1 MKDIDQISVYL
12 AFGSNLGDRCDNLH
26 MALEKLSEKVTII
39 RASSV
44 YETPPWGYI
53 EQPAF
58 YNQVLYGKTL
68 LTPSELLTFVKE
80 IEEKMGRVKNFQNG
94 PRLIDIDILLFA
106 EKMVNTENL
115 VIPHPRMGERAFVL
129 LPLSEIEPEMVIP
142 GINKSV
148 SALLRQVDQTGIHKL
163 APETRK

>member
-1 MKDIDQISVYL
+1 MKDMDQTNVYL
-12 AFGSNLGDRCDNLH
+12 ALGSNLGDRCNNLRL
-26 MALEKLSEKVTII
+26 ALEKLSEKVTII
-39 RASSV
+39 KASSV
-44 YETPPWGYI
+44 YETPPWGYV

-80 IEEKMGRVKNFQNG
+80 IEENMGRVKNFQNG

-106 EKMVNTENL
+106 EEMVNTENL
-115 VIPHPRMGERAFVL
+115 VIPHPRMVERAFVL
-129 LPLSEIEPEMVIP
+129 LPLSEIEPDIIIP
-142 GINKSV
+142 GINKSL

-163 APETRK
+163 APEMRK

>member
-1 MKDIDQISVYL
+1 MKDMDQTNVYL
-12 AFGSNLGDRCDNLH
+12 ALGSNLGDRCKNLH
-26 MALEKLSEKVTII
+26 LALEKLSEKVTII
-39 RASSV
+39 KASSV
-44 YETPPWGYI
+44 YETPPWGYV

-80 IEEKMGRVKNFQNG
+80 IEENMGRVKNFQNG

-115 VIPHPRMGERAFVL
+115 VIPHPRMVERAFVL
-129 LPLSEIEPEMVIP
+129 LPLSEIEPDIGIP
-142 GINKSV
+142 GINKSL
-148 SALLRQVDQTGIHKL
+148 SALLCQVDQTGIHKL